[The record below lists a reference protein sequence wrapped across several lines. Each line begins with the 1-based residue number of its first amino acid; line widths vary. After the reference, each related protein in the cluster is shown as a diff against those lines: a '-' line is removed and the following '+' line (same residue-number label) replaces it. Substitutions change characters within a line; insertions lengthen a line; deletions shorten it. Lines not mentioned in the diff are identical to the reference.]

1 MTFYGLRRQANFL
14 VRCTAKGASP
24 TDPANKRRNHSMP
37 KINVKLPHN
46 LDPRDVIAKAGPAM
60 EKMVNDF
67 QGSGL
72 QLTSSETRLEFSFR
86 SMAFTIKGTAEAL
99 PTELLIDVDLP
110 LAAMLFK
117 DMAEAAIRKNVQRA
131 LDGKPADDVDEEDD
145 DEE

>member
-1 MTFYGLRRQANFL
+1 
-14 VRCTAKGASP
+14 
-24 TDPANKRRNHSMP
+24 MP
-37 KINVKLPHN
+37 KINVKLPHS

-99 PTELLIDVDLP
+99 PTELQIDVDLP

-131 LDGKPADDVDEEDD
+131 LDGKPADDDDEEDD